1 MTGYRNRNRESFLPP
16 DAAAADLATTSRFVG
31 GGAESEGAINSLR
44 RQLHLPTPV
53 DCPLGPEE
61 EEWARR
67 RTYFRGCVLLVASG
81 VFFVISLYAIV
92 FSKLMPPMGHPLL
105 DAIREDSHYCYLVP
119 LTIYPSCAALYMSWV
134 SLKFFRHN

>member
-1 MTGYRNRNRESFLPP
+1 MSGCVSYSYERSLIWRLLLPLLLPP
-16 DAAAADLATTSRFVG
+16 LLPPLLYFVVRV
-31 GGAESEGAINSLR
+31 SM
-44 RQLHLPTPV
+44 
-53 DCPLGPEE
+53 
-61 EEWARR
+61 
-67 RTYFRGCVLLVASG
+67 FR
-81 VFFVISLYAIV
+81 YAIV

>member
-1 MTGYRNRNRESFLPP
+1 MIGYRNREGFLPP
-16 DAAAADLATTSRFVG
+16 ADADADSAAASRLVG
-31 GGAESEGAINSLR
+31 GFDDGEGAVSSLR
-44 RQLHLPTPV
+44 QQLHLPAPV
-53 DCPLGPEE
+53 ACPLGPEE
-61 EEWARR
+61 AERARR
-67 RTYFRGCVLLVASG
+67 RTYFWGCILLIGSG
-81 VFFVISLYAIV
+81 VFFVASLYAIV

>member
-1 MTGYRNRNRESFLPP
+1 MLDVQVLYSSSFVCLTHPALVSMQCTGVVSIACYFILLVGAALMRSASSGTST
-16 DAAAADLATTSRFVG
+16 AAALDACRCIAT
-31 GGAESEGAINSLR
+31 ALLIPSLR
-44 RQLHLPTPV
+44 SLFVNVVNQQL
-53 DCPLGPEE
+53 
-61 EEWARR
+61 R
-67 RTYFRGCVLLVASG
+67 
-81 VFFVISLYAIV
+81 YAIV

>member
-1 MTGYRNRNRESFLPP
+1 MIGYPTREGFLPP
-16 DAAAADLATTSRFVG
+16 DAAAADLATTARLVG
-31 GGAESEGAINSLR
+31 EDADSEGAVNALR

-53 DCPLGPEE
+53 DRPLGPEE
-61 EEWARR
+61 EESARR
-67 RTYFRGCVLLVASG
+67 RTYFYGCVLLVGSG
-81 VFFVISLYAIV
+81 VFFVTSLYAIV